1 MAPVPATYAFEDDD
15 EDDDTFALRP
25 TENKVNSDMT
35 NVDFEYA
42 DSDEVAGTAEIIAS
56 LTQEE
61 QKAMPDEFM
70 ALRHY
75 RAEKVRLT
83 TTTTIL
89 AIPMYDHVYFLFNLF
104 SCGSVLPCTIICTFL
119 CTIFRA
125 TSPKQLRKLRQPFSG
140 EKNLGPRRS
149 LTALIRRRV
158 TKKWQSLSAKRTK
171 PGKCMFGDMIRA
183 GVL

>member
-1 MAPVPATYAFEDDD
+1 MAPLPATYAFEDDD

-25 TENKVNSDMT
+25 TENKVTSDMT

-75 RAEKVRLT
+75 RAEKVRLMCFLMNRMT
-83 TTTTIL
+83 TTKL
-89 AIPMYDHVYFLFNLF
+89 
-104 SCGSVLPCTIICTFL
+104 L
-119 CTIFRA
+119 CTKPFLIPYVRDKSSHLILK
-125 TSPKQLRKLRQPFSG
+125 SPFLNSG
-140 EKNLGPRRS
+140 RRHPGHCENQGNYS
-149 LTALIRRRV
+149 MARRV
-158 TKKWQSLSAKRTK
+158 WGRQDCQL
-171 PGKCMFGDMIRA
+171 
-183 GVL
+183 L